1 MSNEE
6 LLKLLVSGGDERI
19 TQLENGLNKYF
30 INPIA
35 FEDYVFRGSC
45 TCNALNEDSKEAV
58 ISEWN
63 AMQKEGFS
71 NRIEAKRSELRSI
84 IGEEM
89 ADEFEVFFA
98 PSGSDLNYYTLLF
111 QRLLNPKK
119 PIINLVTCPE
129 ELGSGSTLAA
139 EGRYYFQTDQ
149 FGGKVEKGAK
159 LEGMF
164 SLEAVY
170 FAARDI
176 EGNIQNHKEALT
188 KRILLEKE
196 EKAVI
201 ANLVLGS
208 KSGIEDNLAIV
219 PRLRNEAMWVVDMCQ
234 MRVNQRILK
243 KLLRLD
249 ACIMITGSKFFQ
261 APPFCAAL
269 LVPKSIVFK
278 LRTVENTQTA
288 LYFDKVF
295 SAFDI
300 PPSLP
305 NLRKQFSTFENNGM
319 LLRWE
324 AALSEMRI
332 IHDFSIDEILAKIN
346 EWNEKVTAII
356 QKMPQFE
363 LMPDGN
369 LTNNTIIS
377 FRVKNKQGQ
386 FLKEDKLRKV
396 YAYLALNKHALLDSK
411 KLVIGQPVT
420 YLDRAFLRVAIGSH
434 NVADFIK
441 KGMDIRFEEKV
452 FESISQALQIVEA

>member
-1 MSNEE
+1 MTNEE
-6 LLKLLVSGGDERI
+6 LQNLIVSGGDERI
-19 TQLENGLNKYF
+19 ALLDNGLNKYY
-30 INPIA
+30 INPVA

-45 TCNALNEDSKEAV
+45 TCNALNVNSKKAV
-58 ISEWN
+58 IDEWN
-63 AMQKEGFS
+63 QIQKVGFS
-71 NRIEAKRSELRSI
+71 DRIEAKREELRKL
-84 IGEEM
+84 IGEEI

-98 PSGSDLNYYTLLF
+98 PSGSDLNYYTLMF

-119 PIINLVTCPE
+119 AIINLVTCPE

-139 EGRYYFQTDQ
+139 EGRYYFQLDQ

-188 KRILLEKE
+188 KRILLEKD

-208 KSGIEDNLAIV
+208 KSGIEDNLSIV

-243 KLLRLD
+243 KLLQLD

-269 LVPKSIVFK
+269 LVPKSIVTK
-278 LRTVENTQTA
+278 LQQVENTQSA
-288 LYFDKVF
+288 SYFSSVF
-295 SAFDI
+295 SAYDI

-305 NLRKQFSTFENNGM
+305 AIRKQFSTFENNGM

-332 IHDFSIDEILAKIN
+332 THEFDIKAILEKIN
-346 EWNEKVTAII
+346 EWNEKVSSII
-356 QKMPQFE
+356 QNTPQFE

-377 FRVKNKQGQ
+377 FRVKDKGGQ
-386 FLKEDKLRKV
+386 FLKEEKLRKI
-396 YAYLALNKHALLDSK
+396 YAHLALNGQEILGGK

-420 YLDRAFLRVAIGSH
+420 YLERAFLRVAIGSH
-434 NVADFIK
+434 NVADYIEN
-441 KGMDIRFEEKV
+441 GIDISFEKKV
-452 FESISQALQIVEA
+452 FDAISNALASIEE